1 VKGQLLPDMQAEVL
15 IVGGGLGGVAAAL
28 AALRAGCSVVL
39 TEEYDWL
46 GGQLTSQAVP
56 PDEHSW
62 VEQFGVTA
70 SYRRLRDGIR
80 DYYRAYYPL
89 TDRARQA
96 TALNPGAGHV
106 SRLCHEPRVAVAVL
120 EAMLAPYRGAGR
132 LRLLQPYLPVAA
144 DTDGDRVTGVTLA
157 HRDNGE
163 RVHVVAPYVLDATET
178 GELLPLTG
186 TEYVTGFES
195 CGETGEPS
203 APDEAQPTNMQ
214 AFSVCFAVDHV
225 DGDHTIDRPARY
237 DFWRAYQPPYWGD
250 RMLSFRSPNPRT
262 LEISERS
269 FTPNPDDDPWLVMA
283 DQRLS
288 PGDGNLW
295 TFRRIAA
302 RRNFLPGSYDS
313 DICLVNWPM
322 IDYFEQPL
330 IDVPD
335 PAHHIA
341 AARELSLS
349 VLYWLQTEAPRADGG
364 TGFPGL
370 RLRGDVTGTGGIS
383 TGGDVTHSGLAQ
395 APYIREARRIRAEY
409 TVVEQDL
416 SLAVRGDKGAVSYA
430 DAVGVGMYRIDL
442 HPSTGGDNYV
452 DVASCPFEIP
462 LGALIPRR
470 VENLLPAGKN
480 IGTTHITNGSYRLH
494 PVEWNVG
501 EVAGLLADFCLARR
515 VTPRAVRYTPGLL
528 AEFQNRLADEGVELR
543 WPDIAGY

>member
-1 VKGQLLPDMQAEVL
+1 MKGSTLREMRADILV
-15 IVGGGLGGVAAAL
+15 VGGGLGGVAAAL
-28 AALRAGCSVVL
+28 GALRAGRSVVL
-39 TEEYDWL
+39 TEEFDWI

-62 VEQFGVTA
+62 VERFGITA
-70 SYRRLRDGIR
+70 SYRALRDGIR
-80 DYYRAYYPL
+80 DYYRRYYPL
-89 TDRARQA
+89 TDRARA
-96 TALNPGAGHV
+96 WRDLNPGAGHV

-120 EAMLAPYRGAGR
+120 ESMLAPYRGSGR
-132 LRLLQPYLPVAA
+132 LRVLQPYRPVSAA
-144 DTDGDRVTGVTLA
+144 VDGDRVTAVTVA
-157 HRDNGE
+157 HRDGADE
-163 RVHVVAPYVLDATET
+163 IVVTAGYVLDATET
-178 GELLPLTG
+178 GELLPMTG

-195 CGETGEPS
+195 RADTGEPS
-203 APDEAQPTNMQ
+203 APDVAQPTNMQ
-214 AFSVCFAVDHV
+214 AMSVCFAVDHV
-225 DGDHTIDRPARY
+225 DGDHTIDRPERY
-237 DFWRAYQPPYWGD
+237 SFWRDYQPAFWGD

-269 FTPNPDDDPWLVMA
+269 FTPNPDDDPLLVDA
-283 DQRLS
+283 DQRRN

-302 RRNFLPGSYDS
+302 RRLFRDGAYDS

-322 IDYFEQPL
+322 IDYFESPV

-335 PAHHIA
+335 PAHHFA
-341 AARELSLS
+341 AARELSRS
-349 VLYWLQTEAPRADGG
+349 VLYWLQTEAPRTDGG

-370 RLRGDVTGTGGIS
+370 RLRGDVTGS
-383 TGGDVTHSGLAQ
+383 ADGLAQ
-395 APYIREARRIRAEY
+395 APYIRESRRIRAEY

-416 SLAVRGDKGAVSYA
+416 SLDVRGDKGAAIYPDS
-430 DAVGVGMYRIDL
+430 VGVGMYRIDL

-452 DVASCPFEIP
+452 DVASCPFQIP

-470 VENLLPAGKN
+470 MDNLLPAGKN

-501 EVAGLLADFCLARR
+501 EVAGMLADFCLERG
-515 VTPRAVRYTPGLL
+515 VVPRAVRDTPGLL
-528 AEFQNRLADEGVELR
+528 ADFQNRLVGEGVELH

>member
-1 VKGQLLPDMQAEVL
+1 MKGQLLPEMQAEVL

-28 AALRAGCSVVL
+28 AALRAGRSVVL
-39 TEEYDWL
+39 SEEYDWL

-70 SYRRLRDGIR
+70 SYRKLRDGIR

-132 LRLLQPYLPVAA
+132 LRLLQPYLPVGA

-157 HRDNGE
+157 HRDSGE
-163 RVHVVAPYVLDATET
+163 LVHVVAPYVLDATET
-178 GELLPLTG
+178 GELLPLTN

-195 CGETGEPS
+195 RGETGEPS
-203 APDEAQPTNMQ
+203 APDEAQPENMQ

-225 DGDHTIDRPARY
+225 DGDHTIDRPTRY
-237 DFWRAYQPPYWGD
+237 DFWRAYQPPFWGD

-302 RRNFLPGSYDS
+302 RRSFVPGSYDS

-330 IDVPD
+330 IDVSD
-335 PAHHIA
+335 PAHQIA

-364 TGFPGL
+364 SGFPGL

-383 TGGDVTHSGLAQ
+383 TGGDVAHSGLAQ

-416 SLAVRGDKGAVSYA
+416 SLAVRGDKGAANYP

-494 PVEWNVG
+494 PVEWNIG

-528 AEFQNRLADEGVELR
+528 ADFQNRLADEGVELR